1 MSKIKSSWEA
11 LKRIWAK
18 KKVQRATKL
27 QLAYTFANGREL
39 YTYGEQDFLN
49 ISSRYYSAIQTEMV
63 HLEILHQTKSQWK
76 EAVKY
81 GDKACLDI
89 IENAKDSR
97 TVIDL
102 ATQLRGLFTTFD
114 LQNKGIISSSQRLIE
129 MMFCMFFLLDDEAEF
144 GYNEAKNDE
153 KLELI
158 NSDPAAKEL
167 FFSQVQKILQGYLPI
182 SEQTLQG
189 YMVSMA
195 AMKEINKAQNMKS

>member
-1 MSKIKSSWEA
+1 MKNK
-11 LKRIWAK
+11 LKAIWRILFPV
-18 KKVQRATKL
+18 KVQRATKL
-27 QLAYTFANGREL
+27 QLAYTFANGRTL
-39 YTYGEQDFLN
+39 YTYGENDFLN

-63 HLEILHQTKSQWK
+63 HLEILHQTKHQWK
-76 EAVKY
+76 QAIMF

-97 TVIDL
+97 IVIDI
-102 ATQLRGLFTTFD
+102 ATQLRGLFTNFD
-114 LQNKGIISSSQRLIE
+114 LQNKGIVSSSQRIIE

-144 GYNEAKNDE
+144 GYNEQKNAE

-167 FFSQVQKILQGYLPI
+167 FFSQVAKILAGHLPI

-189 YMVSMA
+189 YMVTA
-195 AMKEINKAQNMKS
+195 EAMKTIYKAQGMNS